1 MPRKSVQSSAE
12 AVIGYDDH
20 RKLVT
25 TVITHT
31 AKPFGDAKR

>member
-25 TVITHT
+25 TVITQ
-31 AKPFGDAKR
+31 PFGDAKR